1 MTVVAKGAALFASTI
16 SVSEEVKE
24 TARDKTKLQLDIKY
38 DATTVELD
46 TMLSIKVLEEKT
58 TGKLPDKIF
67 AIISRFDGA
76 WASGKKLLSTAK
88 FTLIDDIQLVE
99 GQSNSYDILLYD
111 EQGNKIECQ
120 PNQFSILQ
128 GIGGLNDMQ
137 VLPYYIGIGKYFPEY
152 EKDLF
157 ISARGL
163 EKTKKLPA
171 TGVISELKTRATLRP
186 GKLTDIIRI
195 PIYQGQYDAY
205 GSNPTLNNLIQEVII
220 TGERMPAVLPEG
232 SDVEI
237 TIKVDRSQ
245 IMKFKAYFPLLE
257 YTEELEIKIN
267 STDTPVVEELK
278 KNINQAINNAKK
290 VEANDI
296 AAEIAKLETQLE
308 NEAGSADSKMKI
320 QEALRKELFKLDSIE
335 KAAIWTTLEKELK
348 QEFFEFEDLIKK
360 IKESGNE
367 SDLNMDKI
375 DEYLAEYRKTIEQII
390 KDKDSKA
397 AKELKEDIRSLDIEI
412 RNELTEGEVDIN
424 RLKYHDRE
432 FQNLK
437 WKDKNKARQ
446 LVNQGLQLIADGK
459 SKSLR
464 PVLRQIWDLR
474 IDPEDEIIK
483 DTLG

>member
-16 SVSEEVKE
+16 SVSEEVKDV
-24 TARDKTKLQLDIKY
+24 TRDKTKLQLEIKY

-46 TMLSIKVLEEKT
+46 SMISLKVLNEKT
-58 TGKLPDKIF
+58 DGHFPDKIY

-76 WASGKKLLSTAK
+76 WSSGKKLLGIGK
-88 FTLIDDIQLVE
+88 FTLMDEIQLLE
-99 GQSNSYDILLYD
+99 GRSNSFDILLYD
-111 EQGNKIECQ
+111 EIGNRLECQ

-137 VLPYYIGIGKYFPEY
+137 VLPYHIGIGKYFTEY

-157 ISARGL
+157 VSVKGL
-163 EKTKKLPA
+163 EKNKKLPA
-171 TGVISELKTRATLRP
+171 TGVINNLKTRTTVIA
-186 GKLTDIIRI
+186 GKKQDIIRI
-195 PIYQGQYDAY
+195 PIYQGDYNAE
-205 GSNPTLNNLIQEVII
+205 GSNPILNNFIQEVII
-220 TGERMPAVLPEG
+220 TGETMPATLPEG
-232 SDVEI
+232 SDVDI

-245 IMKFKAYFPLLE
+245 LMKFSAYFPLLDH
-257 YTEELEIKIN
+257 TEELEIKIKN
-267 STDTPVVEELK
+267 TETPDAEVL
-278 KNINQAINNAKK
+278 K
-290 VEANDI
+290 VEILKAKQSAQKENAI
-296 AAEIAKLETQLE
+296 EIVSEIEKLEKQLS
-308 NEAGSADSKMKI
+308 NEAGSADGKMKI
-320 QEALRKELFKLDSIE
+320 QEALRKELFKFDSIE

-367 SDLNMDKI
+367 SDLNMDKV

-424 RLKYHDRE
+424 RLKYHDKE

-446 LVNQGLQLIADGK
+446 LINQGLQLIADGK